1 MPWPALP
8 GYGTYS
14 GADSVGHWPTGLSA
28 LRPRCHLG
36 AADDLACLLL
46 HKGRRAQPC
55 AASTHGW
62 GICQHCPE
70 PCAPAKWQ
78 QAWQQQGR
86 GGGKGSPG
94 QGLPFPGPCLWVR
107 LGQRAPSHPTVWR
120 ERQMFQAQ
128 VQDRSRPW
136 QGSATPPSAQPVAM
150 SSWTCLP
157 SGGCCQP
164 VGACVGCPGKV
175 LRKGISLAPASKSV
189 SEPVWWL

>member
-8 GYGTYS
+8 GYGTDS

-136 QGSATPPSAQPVAM
+136 QGSATPPVLSLLPCPAGPVCPVELLPARG
-150 SSWTCLP
+150 SLCGVPWQGAKKGNWSGTCL
-157 SGGCCQP
+157 
-164 VGACVGCPGKV
+164 
-175 LRKGISLAPASKSV
+175 
-189 SEPVWWL
+189 